1 MKKGIVHVIILALV
15 IVNLI
20 LTSIM
25 MFAIV
30 PSMKNSNAL
39 VEKVAKAIDL
49 EVEGVY
55 SSDSTELS
63 MDQVAV
69 YNLSEKMTITLAKG
83 ADGKEHYAV
92 ITAALSMNKGSEDYK
107 KYADSLES
115 GERKI
120 RQVIDSVVSQYDSEG
135 LKVNKEKI
143 RQIILEELQEM
154 YDSKF
159 ITEVVFSDVTIQ

>member
-30 PSMKNSNAL
+30 PSMKNSNSL

-49 EVEGVY
+49 EIEGVY

-92 ITAALSMNKGSEDYK
+92 IVAALSMNKGSEDYK
-107 KYADSLES
+107 KYADTLES

-135 LKVNKEKI
+135 LKVNKDKI
-143 RQIILEELQEM
+143 RQIVLEELQEM

>member
-1 MKKGIVHVIILALV
+1 MKKGIIHVIILALV
-15 IVNLI
+15 IVNLA
-20 LTSIM
+20 LTGVM
-25 MFAIV
+25 MFAVV
-30 PSMKNSNAL
+30 PTMKNSNSL
-39 VEKVAKAIDL
+39 IEKVAKAIDL

-63 MDQVAV
+63 MDQLAV

-92 ITAALSMNKGSEDYK
+92 IVAALSMNKGSDDYE
-107 KYADSLES
+107 KYKDSLES

-135 LKVNKEKI
+135 LKKNKDNI
-143 RQIILEELQEM
+143 RQIILEQLHEM